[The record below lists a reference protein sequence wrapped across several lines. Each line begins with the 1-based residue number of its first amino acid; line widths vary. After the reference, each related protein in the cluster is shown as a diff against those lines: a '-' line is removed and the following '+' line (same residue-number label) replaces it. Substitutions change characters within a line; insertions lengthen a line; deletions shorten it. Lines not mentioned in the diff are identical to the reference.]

1 MEPDLRAGALCA
13 PGRVVVE
20 DEPDEARLVLEGG
33 ALVASAFALAAAAA
47 LAFRGGGG
55 REELALL
62 LLWPRWGRRGAV
74 VAAAVAVARRGG
86 GGRWRERVFFFLKE
100 RKKNEHVSARER
112 RGRGKTCRRKQQ
124 LPKTS
129 HRGLESELP
138 FDRPFSKSLYSSSME
153 ESGRKA
159 RARERERGTSRSCF
173 QNIYPLGSEQNSPK
187 TVLGLP
193 PLFRSSWGCS
203 IDGARRFV
211 RPAVRWATSGEA
223 ESGSLLEVV
232 VVVDA

>member
-86 GGRWRERVFFFLKE
+86 GGRWRERVFFLKE